1 MAKIY
6 CQFQH
11 TVYQTIDREFTAMNF
26 PADFDLDRFDNC
38 RLLVVGD
45 LMIDE
50 YVWGDVDRISP
61 EAPVQ
66 VVAVNREDFT
76 LGGSGN
82 VVNNLAAL
90 GAKVSV
96 LGVVGT
102 GRNSEQLLDKLSAL
116 GADTRGIFKESGR
129 PTTKKTRIIAEHQ
142 QVLRIDRE
150 TRQKISA
157 DTAASIISWAE
168 TMIPNVDV
176 ILISDYGKGLITR
189 ELTAKLVDLAAAN
202 GKTTIADPKGLD
214 FSKYA
219 GVTLLTP
226 NKKEASLASGV
237 EITNDKSLV
246 SAGSVL
252 LDKSNVAKL
261 LITCGKDG
269 MIFFEPDHKPF
280 TISTQAREV
289 YDVSGAGDTVVA
301 VLGLGI
307 AAGLSY
313 HDAVALANT
322 AAGIVVGKVGTAT
335 VTRQEL
341 ARALQQSGDR
351 MVSKHKSIKELSEL
365 SRKLRIDRKRIVLT
379 NGCFDL
385 LHTGH
390 IKLFTASK
398 RLGDVMIV
406 ALDDDDSVRRLKGA
420 DRPVIRAAE
429 RVGILSALDSVD
441 YVVVFA
447 THELDEVI
455 EAIRPDVLT
464 KGSNYGSEE
473 VAGREIVESHGGR
486 VELIPITEEISS
498 SQIINN
504 IKNK

>member
-1 MAKIY
+1 
-6 CQFQH
+6 
-11 TVYQTIDREFTAMNF
+11 MNLSS
-26 PADFDLDRFDNC
+26 DFDFSKFDKC

-50 YVWGDVDRISP
+50 YVWGEVDRISP

-66 VVAVNREDFT
+66 VVAVNNEDYT

-82 VVNNLAAL
+82 VVNNLVTL
-90 GAKVSV
+90 GADVSV

-102 GRNSEQLLDKLSAL
+102 GRGGKQLLEKLSDL
-116 GADTRGIFKESGR
+116 GSDTEGIIQEAGR
-129 PTTKKTRIIAEHQ
+129 PTTKKTRIIADHQ

-150 TRQKISA
+150 TKNNISSE
-157 DTAASIISWAE
+157 TFASITALAE
-168 TMIPNVDV
+168 KIIPEVDV

-189 ELTAKLVDLAAAN
+189 PLISKLVNLARDH
-202 GKTTIADPKGLD
+202 GKITIADPKGLD

-219 GVTLLTP
+219 GISLLTP
-226 NKKEASLASGV
+226 NKKEASRASGV
-237 EITNDKSLV
+237 EIISEESLTA
-246 SAGSVL
+246 AGKVL
-252 LDKSNVAKL
+252 LEKSGIEKL

-269 MIFFEPDHKPF
+269 MAFFEPGHGLFK
-280 TISTQAREV
+280 ISTKAQEV
-289 YDVSGAGDTVVA
+289 YDVSGAGDTVIA

-307 AAGLSY
+307 AAGLSFKE
-313 HDAVALANT
+313 AVALANT

-341 ARALQQSGDR
+341 ARALKQPSDTT
-351 MVSKHKSIKELSEL
+351 VSKHKSIKELVEL
-365 SRKLRIDRKRIVLT
+365 CRKLHNDRKRIVLT

-385 LHTGH
+385 LHVGH
-390 IKLFTASK
+390 IKLFAASK

-420 DRPVIRAAE
+420 NRPVISATE

-447 THELDEVI
+447 TNELEKVI
-455 EAIRPDVLT
+455 KSIRPDVLT
-464 KGSNYGSEE
+464 KGSNYDSEAVE
-473 VAGREIVESHGGR
+473 GREIVENYGGR
-486 VELIPITEEISS
+486 VELVQITEEISS